1 MAELNERAFQKQ
13 EVRGKK
19 GRRNHYVK
27 NVGLGFKTPRES
39 HRRQLRIICTFVQ
52 KYQRY
57 EKRHKNM
64 SVHLSPCFR
73 DVELGDIVT
82 VGECRPLSKTVSFN
96 VIIKVSKA
104 RAAALPKSRS
114 HGIRAGEIRRRSGR
128 RADLPDLRRGAGRSG
143 TGAGLRA
150 HLLHRLHRPVAA
162 AEPHLPI
169 DRQPLLSLHLKPAP
183 RILRNLLSRLDVA
196 CDFQQL
202 GCGARVKLASAA
214 QHAAQCEY
222 NPSRPVPCGSGC
234 GLMVPSDQLAEH
246 CCVRAL
252 RLLYAQASPALQ
264 KNSKIVSQLRCEQAE
279 LRQAVHDLRRQ
290 LLSARHL
297 PPAPLPSRSALP
309 SAAGDASMA
318 GDESLQLAWA
328 RSLRLA
334 RVARWGGVISTP
346 DLVLQAVVR
355 RSLAETGCPS
365 QQQYK
370 SLATLLL
377 YKTSATRRLL
387 TELMD
392 RAHERGWPDGVA
404 SLEQRQT
411 NRRQYDSYVI
421 RRVPGKQAVLLLA
434 CENRHMPPSLM
445 LEPGIV
451 MIFAHGV
458 E

>member
-1 MAELNERAFQKQ
+1 MGFELARFEG
-13 EVRGKK
+13 EVDEELICPICG
-19 GRRNHYVK
+19 GVLDVPVQAPDCEHTFCS
-27 NVGLGFKTPRES
+27 GCID
-39 HRRQLRIICTFVQ
+39 QWLRLNPTC
-52 KYQRY
+52 
-57 EKRHKNM
+57 
-64 SVHLSPCFR
+64 
-73 DVELGDIVT
+73 
-82 VGECRPLSKTVSFN
+82 
-96 VIIKVSKA
+96 
-104 RAAALPKSRS
+104 
-114 HGIRAGEIRRRSGR
+114 
-128 RADLPDLRRGAGRSG
+128 
-143 TGAGLRA
+143 
-150 HLLHRLHRPVAA
+150 
-162 AEPHLPI
+162 PI

-234 GLMVPSDQLAEH
+234 GLMVPRDQLAEH

-252 RLLYAQASPALQ
+252 RLLVDDIQA
-264 KNSKIVSQLRCEQAE
+264 LRCEQAE

-290 LLSARHL
+290 LLSAGIS

-309 SAAGDASMA
+309 SAAGDDSMA
-318 GDESLQLAWA
+318 GDESLQ
-328 RSLRLA
+328 
-334 RVARWGGVISTP
+334 
-346 DLVLQAVVR
+346 
-355 RSLAETGCPS
+355 
-365 QQQYK
+365 
-370 SLATLLL
+370 
-377 YKTSATRRLL
+377 LL

-434 CENRHMPPSLM
+434 CENRHMPPGLM

>member
-1 MAELNERAFQKQ
+1 MGFELARFEG
-13 EVRGKK
+13 EVDEELICPICG
-19 GRRNHYVK
+19 GVLDAPVQAPDCEHTFCT
-27 NVGLGFKTPRES
+27 GCID
-39 HRRQLRIICTFVQ
+39 QWLRLNPTC
-52 KYQRY
+52 
-57 EKRHKNM
+57 
-64 SVHLSPCFR
+64 
-73 DVELGDIVT
+73 
-82 VGECRPLSKTVSFN
+82 
-96 VIIKVSKA
+96 
-104 RAAALPKSRS
+104 
-114 HGIRAGEIRRRSGR
+114 
-128 RADLPDLRRGAGRSG
+128 
-143 TGAGLRA
+143 
-150 HLLHRLHRPVAA
+150 
-162 AEPHLPI
+162 PI

-252 RLLYAQASPALQ
+252 RLLVDDIQA

-290 LLSARHL
+290 LLSAGIS

-365 QQQYK
+365 
-370 SLATLLL
+370 
-377 YKTSATRRLL
+377 RLL